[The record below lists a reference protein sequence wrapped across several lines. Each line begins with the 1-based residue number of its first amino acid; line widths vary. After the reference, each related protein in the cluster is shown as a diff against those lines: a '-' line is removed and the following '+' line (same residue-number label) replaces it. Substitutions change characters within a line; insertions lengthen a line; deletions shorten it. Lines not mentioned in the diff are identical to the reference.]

1 MSWDPLSEE
10 DSLGFRITYLV
21 RYRVHEFRVTRSTE
35 DTSTIV
41 EVTESSMTISDLEPQ
56 LAYAVA
62 VAAKNEMG
70 AGEFSK
76 EITVDSECIAWLR
89 ICGVFL
95 LIFVASMIL

>member
-21 RYRVHEFRVTRSTE
+21 RYRVHEFQFTRRTE

-41 EVTESSMTISDLEPQ
+41 EVTESSMTISELEPQ
-56 LAYAVA
+56 LAYTVA

-76 EITVDSECIAWLR
+76 EIIADSEYRAWLH
-89 ICGVFL
+89 ICGF
-95 LIFVASMIL
+95 II